1 MLLAALPA
9 LAACSA
15 LRPSFRQP
23 SAPTRRHAM
32 IFASEGDKLET
43 ERAAVEA
50 LRARVAELEQS
61 VAQQRE
67 AVASEAETSRRQSAE
82 VAAEAEA
89 EAHSESDAHPA
100 PAVAAPAPATPASER
115 GLDLSVSE
123 GVLAELRA
131 PFEANASQFSEST
144 WSEAVASVEAALA
157 AGWEAQAEERAE
169 LRAAIEARRSDPA
182 GGAG

>member
-1 MLLAALPA
+1 MPPCHCCRHPHWLQLSGTGNAALLDPPA
-9 LAACSA
+9 SCDL
-15 LRPSFRQP
+15 Q
-23 SAPTRRHAM
+23 
-32 IFASEGDKLET
+32 
-43 ERAAVEA
+43 A

-89 EAHSESDAHPA
+89 EAHPASDAHPA
-100 PAVAAPAPATPASER
+100 PSAAAPAPATPASER

-169 LRAAIEARRSDPA
+169 LRAAIEARKTRGWMLREMARD
-182 GGAG
+182 GATRVGAEE

>member
-67 AVASEAETSRRQSAE
+67 AVAAEAETSRRQSAE
-82 VAAEAEA
+82 VAAEAD
-89 EAHSESDAHPA
+89 SESDAHPA

-169 LRAAIEARRSDPA
+169 LRAAIEARKSDPA

>member
-50 LRARVAELEQS
+50 
-61 VAQQRE
+61 
-67 AVASEAETSRRQSAE
+67 
-82 VAAEAEA
+82 
-89 EAHSESDAHPA
+89 
-100 PAVAAPAPATPASER
+100 
-115 GLDLSVSE
+115 
-123 GVLAELRA
+123 
-131 PFEANASQFSEST
+131 NASQFSEST

-169 LRAAIEARRSDPA
+169 LRAAIEARA
-182 GGAG
+182 EE